1 MPETVDTGVSY
12 EELYFDLVKKYN
24 DLKEE
29 CENWKQ
35 AYIAADKLNQLLGE
49 NTFTETPKGNTPIE
63 NRKSQGKLTGQWTS
77 YDKIENFDIFG

>member
-1 MPETVDTGVSY
+1 MSETVNTEVSY
-12 EELYFDLVKKYN
+12 KELYFNLVKKYN

-49 NTFTETPKGNTPIE
+49 TPGIKNPGNTPTE
-63 NRKSQGKLTGQWTS
+63 NRKAQGKLNGQWTS
-77 YDKIENFDIFG
+77 YDKMENFDIFG